1 MSNVLDLFDQTFFD
15 FERAAGVTSLG
26 QCVWVYNRAIDI
38 DGLRRFHHHL
48 QRGRLSRRIE
58 RSPLPF
64 GRHRW
69 VSPSDQSDLEIV
81 ATPRPRE
88 EFDAWLSEQASL
100 PLDPEHGPGWH
111 LAMLPFTDGGAGV
124 SLVVSHCLLDGIGG
138 CLAVVE
144 AACGYDS
151 ATNWPAAASR
161 PRLRA
166 VREDVRQTARDIP
179 GIGRAVVAAARFAS
193 RNRGRG
199 GDAMPPIS
207 KPPTMRP
214 AQPAE
219 ADERVTLSRATVFL
233 DADEWNARAQS
244 LGGTSNALLAGLAA
258 RLAQRVGRVTT
269 DGSVSLAIPVNTRE
283 ADDTRANAITNV
295 DATVD
300 PAPAAT
306 DLREIRAA
314 IKQALMRQ
322 REVPDERWPLLPLVP
337 LLPKRLARRLVG
349 VATGGATS
357 VVSSNIG
364 AAPAAANRPDGT
376 DADYVAVNSLYSGL
390 TKATMHRTG
399 GVLAL
404 LSGSVQGRV
413 FVSALAYQPGRPNS
427 NDDLRQHVSGVLSEF
442 SLTATTGWSR
452 PDPVGGAAVSGPT
465 ISDRVYAIAHQANSP
480 EPHDPTA

>member
-1 MSNVLDLFDQTFFD
+1 
-15 FERAAGVTSLG
+15 
-26 QCVWVYNRAIDI
+26 
-38 DGLRRFHHHL
+38 
-48 QRGRLSRRIE
+48 
-58 RSPLPF
+58 
-64 GRHRW
+64 
-69 VSPSDQSDLEIV
+69 
-81 ATPRPRE
+81 
-88 EFDAWLSEQASL
+88 
-100 PLDPEHGPGWH
+100 
-111 LAMLPFTDGGAGV
+111 MLPFTDGGAGV

-161 PRLRA
+161 PRWRA
-166 VREDVRQTARDIP
+166 LREDSRQTARDIP
-179 GIGRAVVAAARFAS
+179 GIGRAVVAAARFAR
-193 RNRGRG
+193 RNRGNG
-199 GDAMPPIS
+199 GDAMPP
-207 KPPTMRP
+207 KPPSTRP

-233 DADEWNARAQS
+233 DADEWDARAQS

-269 DGSVSLAIPVNTRE
+269 DGSVALSIPVNTRE

-300 PAPAAT
+300 PAPATT

-314 IKQALMRQ
+314 IKQALMRH

-364 AAPAAANRPDGT
+364 AAPAAAGRPDGT

-404 LSGSVQGRV
+404 LSGNVQGRV

-452 PDPVGGAAVSGPT
+452 PAPVSDPVYAV
-465 ISDRVYAIAHQANSP
+465 AHQMNSS
-480 EPHDPTA
+480 EPHDLAV